1 MTLREINSIQF
12 RKDHKCKFDTA
23 SKHKKIEPIVV
34 RKIIGYVLIFVI
46 QWTPSMIY
54 VFCQT
59 IGYDEMWIY
68 LVTEATINLGGI
80 GNMIQYIINEGWRN
94 DPDANI
100 NDSGDISAVIIPT
113 PSSPDTNYPN
123 YQISSS
129 APTIT
134 LPFHQSKIRVNEM
147 ITIKIDDYKS
157 NNFIPNTFGDSPTI
171 APSIDSKVE
180 SLKNQRKDEMI
191 MKQQREIVQR
201 DISVSSS
208 SSQSDHSNIMN
219 ELDKIIERHNED
231 VIRHGGIMAR
241 QSDNMSRQSGTTTTL
256 TREKSLKS
264 YRKSIK
270 NKNNRN
276 DTVSWHRFGGG
287 GNSRTSIRSFLQKV
301 DKFKKVKD
309 PKNIDEIKEIDEN
322 LPHLPPD
329 DTCIMHGLPEESDGC
344 KLKGKVLLTSSKGL
358 KIKSFNFAFIGKTN
372 VTCCPFISST
382 RPELCRRECSF
393 PAPPRIP
400 PGIHEFKFE
409 VDLPGHLP
417 SSFKGT
423 RGKIEY
429 WCYVVIERPL
439 FHADISIKKPVT
451 IQRSLIPN
459 DILTSPITLQDRL
472 TTFTD
477 GILDEKVQYNINAP
491 IMAYREGGLVSIQ
504 LSLKPLNSDIIIKSV
519 EYGLKELVHYHKSSS
534 HDDDY
539 SLNNSIKEDRFPLGK
554 KTITFN
560 NVNNIL
566 NIMSLGKFDYHRRL
580 SFSDAPSQ
588 IIHNSNSNFLRFSQ
602 SDVNFH
608 QHRSM
613 PGSFINNQILNSIP
627 NNCADSIH
635 HNSITKKTFTHKE
648 QLSLE
653 IPLIITTKS
662 RYNSYSDRTSMRS
675 SIRNSTHMDYNLG
688 NNNLQD
694 NERSPPYTMVEDPPA
709 YMYAALVPPPPRYN
723 QEF

>member
-1 MTLREINSIQF
+1 MLSLPKKNTTIEI
-12 RKDHKCKFDTA
+12 
-23 SKHKKIEPIVV
+23 
-34 RKIIGYVLIFVI
+34 IF
-46 QWTPSMIY
+46 
-54 VFCQT
+54 
-59 IGYDEMWIY
+59 E
-68 LVTEATINLGGI
+68 
-80 GNMIQYIINEGWRN
+80 
-94 DPDANI
+94 
-100 NDSGDISAVIIPT
+100 
-113 PSSPDTNYPN
+113 
-123 YQISSS
+123 
-129 APTIT
+129 
-134 LPFHQSKIRVNEM
+134 
-147 ITIKIDDYKS
+147 
-157 NNFIPNTFGDSPTI
+157 
-171 APSIDSKVE
+171 
-180 SLKNQRKDEMI
+180 
-191 MKQQREIVQR
+191 
-201 DISVSSS
+201 
-208 SSQSDHSNIMN
+208 
-219 ELDKIIERHNED
+219 
-231 VIRHGGIMAR
+231 
-241 QSDNMSRQSGTTTTL
+241 
-256 TREKSLKS
+256 
-264 YRKSIK
+264 
-270 NKNNRN
+270 
-276 DTVSWHRFGGG
+276 
-287 GNSRTSIRSFLQKV
+287 
-301 DKFKKVKD
+301 
-309 PKNIDEIKEIDEN
+309 
-322 LPHLPPD
+322 D

-382 RPELCRRECSF
+382 RPECNESHTVCRRECSF

-566 NIMSLGKFDYHRRL
+566 NVNLPSPSSSSPSSSSNLSTIQINFRLCPWVNCDLDSLLITVTHQLSFTIDIEIFQHIIFEEENSNNSLIDNDNSNSDDNSDDDEFNYIDDYINRFRYSSVSCFSNFSSYADSEIRNSFIEPRSRHSFYASSSSSPLSTPLSVSAPPNIDSRFNRSDYHRRL